1 MSGGTSSLVDMDVGF
16 FKIQSGKR
24 LKGRRI
30 APCKQIV

>member
-1 MSGGTSSLVDMDVGF
+1 MDVGF